1 MSSNAESDLIA
12 RCRQGEADAWDEI
25 FKTHYAATGRF
36 VFQLGADWTREDVEE
51 ICQETFLTVIKNID
65 TFRGNSQFQT
75 WLFRIAANKARDFRE
90 RHHALKRGGGQLTV
104 SLQAE
109 DEENGLTIDPPTGA
123 ASPDARL
130 MIEERLACVRT
141 CLDQLGDPCREI
153 IELRY
158 FGDLEYEEIGRALNL
173 NQKTVSSRLSRCLDR
188 LQEIVQPVFAREKSA
203 PFSV

>member
-1 MSSNAESDLIA
+1 MTI
-12 RCRQGEADAWDEI
+12 
-25 FKTHYAATGRF
+25 
-36 VFQLGADWTREDVEE
+36 
-51 ICQETFLTVIKNID
+51 
-65 TFRGNSQFQT
+65 
-75 WLFRIAANKARDFRE
+75 
-90 RHHALKRGGGQLTV
+90 

-123 ASPDARL
+123 AGPDARL

-173 NQKTVSSRLSRCLDR
+173 NPKTVSSRLSRCLDR
-188 LQEIVQPVFAREKSA
+188 FQEIVEPVFAREKSE